1 MVFFVVQERQRFRE
15 RQIELHERVMGPGG
29 PLPRRK
35 LASHAAGIVNW
46 LSSQVA
52 SFLMALAPGGIEG
65 CLARPGCEPVQVG
78 AVHEKVADNR
88 ELAGAAARRG
98 F

>member
-1 MVFFVVQERQRFRE
+1 
-15 RQIELHERVMGPGG
+15 
-29 PLPRRK
+29 
-35 LASHAAGIVNW
+35 
-46 LSSQVA
+46 
-52 SFLMALAPGGIEG
+52 MALAPGGIEG